1 MLTFTINDKQG
12 VELKFDGED
21 KKLAELNAGNGATAQ
36 DVALGAVVVQAMRL
50 MNKKPFWELVGR
62 IIESTMYL
70 DDNKVTIFGKEYCI
84 NELID
89 GAEERRKRLEK
100 EGEKYRD
107 MSISVKIGDDVV
119 KIQDADNMEIKDLEN
134 LEEKDK

>member
-12 VELKFDGED
+12 VELTYDGED
-21 KKLAELNAGNGATAQ
+21 KRLAELNAGNGATAQ
-36 DVALGAVVVQAMRL
+36 DIALGAVVVQAMRL
-50 MNKKPFWELVGR
+50 MNKEPFWGLVGR

-70 DDNKVTIFGKEYCI
+70 DDNKVTVFGKEYCI

-89 GAEERRKRLEK
+89 GAKERRKRLEK

-107 MSISVKIGDDVV
+107 MSISVKVGDDVV
-119 KIQDADNMEIKDLEN
+119 KIQDADNMEIEDLNN

>member
-12 VELKFDGED
+12 VELTYDGED
-21 KKLAELNAGNGATAQ
+21 RKLAELNAGNGATAQ

-70 DDNKVTIFGKEYCI
+70 DDNKVTVFGKEYCI

-89 GAEERRKRLEK
+89 GAKERRKRLEK

-107 MSISVKIGDDVV
+107 MSISVKVGDDVV
-119 KIQDADNMEIKDLEN
+119 KIQDADETAIKDLE
-134 LEEKDK
+134 DI